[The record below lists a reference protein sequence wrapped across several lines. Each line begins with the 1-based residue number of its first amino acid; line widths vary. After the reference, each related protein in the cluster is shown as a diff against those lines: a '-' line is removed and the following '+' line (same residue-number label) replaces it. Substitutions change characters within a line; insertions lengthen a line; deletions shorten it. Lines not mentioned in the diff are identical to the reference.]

1 MTASLPCEHRTDM
14 ASALGVRSDDR
25 VCVVGS
31 GGKSTLI
38 NALASCFSDI
48 PVLCGTT
55 TKIFPP
61 SPETYL
67 AFLDEETSANLLR
80 AWESPANDT
89 KKTPLRSGIYL
100 AGKRVDHAQ
109 HPEQGDGAEPLP
121 THSASWGSQKP
132 KAPSPMELKRF
143 ASAMTGQP
151 DSALTTEEA
160 EAAMAAFKLQ
170 GLTEDIYARL
180 SSPAGP
186 FSLLLLEADGSRMR
200 PLKGWKSH
208 EPVIPVWATNSIG
221 VIPVRQVGKALN
233 AEDVHRQKEFCAL
246 TGARMGKILT
256 AEHLAAAIS
265 GPKGMFARARG
276 RLTLLFSQVED
287 AAALNQAREVLQALP
302 ETFLQRLDRVAAGS
316 ALLGRAV
323 RLR

>member
-38 NALASCFSDI
+38 NTLASCFSDI

-61 SPETYL
+61 SPESYL

-100 AGKRVDHAQ
+100 AGTRQNHHQ
-109 HPEQGDGAEPLP
+109 SEQGCGAEESP
-121 THSASWGSQKP
+121 KP
-132 KAPSPMELKRF
+132 KTPSAMELKQF
-143 ASAMTGQP
+143 ASALAGQP
-151 DSALTTEEA
+151 GSALTAEEA
-160 EAAMAAFKLQ
+160 ETAMAAFKLQ